1 MSDTTL
7 LHIAQRSDLVAAN
20 ANGHYRAA
28 SLDSEGFLH
37 CCHPTQLSGVVQ
49 RWFDGVD
56 DLVLL
61 TINSDTLPAP
71 LVHENTTGGEEL
83 FPHVYGEIP
92 LSSIIA
98 QHDFGLNSVRR
109 QQVTGDKP

>member
-7 LHIAQRSDLVAAN
+7 LHIAQRSDLVAAK
-20 ANGHYRAA
+20 ASGHYRAA
-28 SLDSEGFLH
+28 SLESEGFLH
-37 CCHPTQLSGVVQ
+37 CCHPEQLSGVVQ

-61 TINSDTLPAP
+61 TIDSQTLPAP
-71 LVHENTTGGEEL
+71 LVHENTAGGGEL

-92 LSSIIA
+92 VSSIIA
-98 QHDFGLNSVRR
+98 QHDFDLNSLRR
-109 QQVTGDKP
+109 QQLTGAKS